1 MNHLRNAFLAF
12 AAVAATAAVAV
23 EPTEDVRRMAGNYY
37 AYPYPANPLPELTA
51 APEGYTPYHIE
62 HYGRH
67 GSRWHIGEKVY
78 SRPVETLAKAEA
90 AGKLTPRGQE
100 LLDQLRIIA
109 DKAVGRDGELTD
121 VGAEQHRGIAQRM
134 YANFPEVFA
143 DGARV
148 DARST
153 VVIRC
158 ILSMD
163 NELQELKAANP
174 RLNITSD
181 ASRADMKYMNHS
193 DKLAKKSA
201 GNAEYL
207 VRDFYNTHNYMG
219 DFLPKLVTDTVWA
232 NDSLNV
238 PRLFGDLFII
248 AGNAQS
254 HKDQKAPYDIFSDR
268 EIKERW
274 EYNNVSWFADYGDM
288 AVTGHN
294 APFRQKNLL
303 RNMVES
309 ADTTIGSAFPSANLR
324 FGHEVVV
331 LPLVTLMEL
340 DGFGDEINDLDE
352 VAPRWKNYEIF
363 PMACN
368 VQMIFYRPTDP
379 KSKKPVLVKV
389 LLNEKEVALPVKP
402 VSRTSPYVRWSDLRD
417 YYTKKLDAYDR
428 QKQPE

>member
-1 MNHLRNAFLAF
+1 MNHLRNAFLAIV
-12 AAVAATAAVAV
+12 AVAATTAVAV
-23 EPTEDVRRMAGNYY
+23 EPTEEVRRMAGNYY

-67 GSRWHIGEKVY
+67 GSRWHIGEHVY

-100 LLDQLRIIA
+100 LLAQLRVIA
-109 DKAVGRDGELTD
+109 EKAVGRDGELTD
-121 VGAEQHRGIAQRM
+121 IGAEQHRGIAQRM

-143 DGARV
+143 DGSRV

-174 RLNITSD
+174 KLNITSD
-181 ASRADMKYMNHS
+181 ASHADMKYMNRT

-201 GNAEYL
+201 ANADSL
-207 VRDFYNTHNYMG
+207 VRVFYSTHNYMG
-219 DFLPKLVTDTVWA
+219 DFLPKLVTDTAWA

-238 PRLFGDLFII
+238 PQLFGDLFII

-274 EYNNVSWFADYGDM
+274 EYNNVSWFTDYGNM
-288 AVTGHN
+288 ALTGHN

-309 ADTTIGSAFPSANLR
+309 ADTTIGSTFPSANLR

-340 DGFGDEINDLDE
+340 DSFGDEINDLDQ
-352 VAPRWKNYEIF
+352 VASRWKNYDIF

-368 VQMIFYRPTDP
+368 VQMIFYRPVDP
-379 KSKKPVLVKV
+379 KSDKPVLVKV
-389 LLNEKEVALPVKP
+389 LLNEKEAALPVKP

-417 YYTKKLDAYDR
+417 YYTKKLDAYDL
-428 QKQPE
+428 KEQPE